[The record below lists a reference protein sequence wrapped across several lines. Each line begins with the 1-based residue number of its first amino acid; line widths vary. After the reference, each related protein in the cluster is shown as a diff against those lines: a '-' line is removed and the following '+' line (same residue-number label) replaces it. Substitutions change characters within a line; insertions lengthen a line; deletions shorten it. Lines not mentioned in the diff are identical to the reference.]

1 MGCVRSKYQGTDG
14 GHGKDRKRWTTRIH
28 AGDPISSGLNK
39 SSNKTVPESLLHRGK
54 CFVSSAHS
62 NQTAL
67 PLLV

>member
-1 MGCVRSKYQGTDG
+1 MVDMVKT
-14 GHGKDRKRWTTRIH
+14 GKDGRQEST
-28 AGDPISSGLNK
+28 PQVSSGLNK
-39 SSNKTVPESLLHRGK
+39 SSNKTVPESLPHRGK